1 MRGRTCGCWE
11 ESEWSCRV
19 ATRALRLQS
28 WCDEQEEGV
37 HTLKGRESQSIH
49 VVHFPQVS
57 VCSDVKKKK
66 KPQQALKGHSAVLF
80 SLVLF
85 SHLDLLLLLVSPHS
99 GSVKL
104 ATNNTPT
111 THVLVYDC

>member
-1 MRGRTCGCWE
+1 M
-11 ESEWSCRV
+11 

-28 WCDEQEEGV
+28 WCDEQEERV

-66 KPQQALKGHSAVLF
+66 KKPQQALKGHSAVF
-80 SLVLF
+80 CFVLF
-85 SHLDLLLLLVSPHS
+85 CFFSNLDLLLLLVGPHS

-104 ATNNTPT
+104 GEMGIF
-111 THVLVYDC
+111 

>member
-1 MRGRTCGCWE
+1 M
-11 ESEWSCRV
+11 

-28 WCDEQEEGV
+28 WCDEQEERV

-66 KPQQALKGHSAVLF
+66 KKTSAGFKGTFCCFLFCSVLFFLQPGPASAVGRS
-80 SLVLF
+80 SLW
-85 SHLDLLLLLVSPHS
+85 VSQT
-99 GSVKL
+99 GRNGYLL

-111 THVLVYDC
+111 NHLLVYDC

>member
-1 MRGRTCGCWE
+1 M
-11 ESEWSCRV
+11 
-19 ATRALRLQS
+19 ATPALRLQR

-57 VCSDVKKKK
+57 VCSDVKKKTS
-66 KPQQALKGHSAVLF
+66 AGFKGTFCCFFVMFFLQPGPASAVGR
-80 SLVLF
+80 SSIWV
-85 SHLDLLLLLVSPHS
+85 SHTGRNGYL
-99 GSVKL
+99 L

-111 THVLVYDC
+111 NHLLVYDC